1 MSEPM
6 AAYGAKRALS
16 AYRESWTTSSCTS
29 PLGHAAVWVAHGSL
43 VLFALLAPA
52 PLLWRALAS

>member
-1 MSEPM
+1 M